1 MPILRRFSIA
11 SRLWLILAISVFMYV
26 VLGGFAMKQNHSDL
40 VFAKEIKTQHLV
52 ESTMGILEYF
62 HSQEQSG
69 QLSKQQAQEQAM
81 NAVKKLRYG
90 RDDYFW
96 INDLQPVML
105 MHAMNPALDGKDLS
119 GYKDPDGKEIFN
131 EFVKIAKSQESA
143 GFFNYRWPM
152 PGATNPVDKVSYV
165 QQFKPW
171 GWVIGTGVYL
181 DDIQAE
187 FRTTAIRNTLV
198 RAGIII
204 FMVFLVVG
212 IIRSITTPLRNVV
225 DSLKNISSGDGDLTQ
240 ELVCNSNDEI
250 GELSNNFNE
259 FVSKLRTMIRHLLE
273 SANTLQQSAGELGKA
288 AHATLSVSQRQL
300 QETEQIA
307 TSMNEVTYAVQE
319 VARNAEQAAAEVN
332 SATQQADTGQ
342 QSIHNNLQQ
351 NDLLSGTITHAVSVI
366 SSLADE
372 STKIGSVLEVINTI
386 AEQTNLL
393 ALNAAIEAARAGEQ
407 GRGFAVVADEVRLL
421 AQRTQQSTEEVQV
434 MIDSLQKNS
443 QAAVGVIEQS
453 SHASEL
459 AVEQANLAS
468 TNLERIA
475 EALAKLN
482 DLNASIA
489 SSSLQQSHVAE
500 EINENINRVAGLA
513 QESTASAEQSS
524 RSSENLE
531 RLAGELNTLLSQFR
545 V

>member
-1 MPILRRFSIA
+1 MPILRRFSIS

-26 VLGGFAMKQNHSDL
+26 VLGGIAMKQNHSDL

-52 ESTMGILEYF
+52 ESTLGILEFF
-62 HSQEQSG
+62 HSQEQNGS
-69 QLSKQQAQEQAM
+69 LSKQQAQEQAM

-105 MHAMNPALDGKDLS
+105 MHAMNPTLDGKNLS

-131 EFVKIAKSQESA
+131 EFVRIAKSQEAA

-187 FRTTAIRNTLV
+187 FRATAIRNTLIRV
-198 RAGIII
+198 GIII

-475 EALAKLN
+475 EALVKLN

>member
-1 MPILRRFSIA
+1 MSILRRFSIS
-11 SRLWLILAISVFMYV
+11 SRLWLILIIAICMYV
-26 VLGGFAMKQNHSDL
+26 VLGGLAMKQNHEDL

-52 ESTMGILEYF
+52 ESTIGILEFF

-69 QLSKQQAQEQAM
+69 QLSQQQAQTQAM
-81 NAVKKLRYG
+81 GAVQKLRYG
-90 RDDYFW
+90 RNDYFW

-131 EFVKIAKSQESA
+131 EFVRIAKSPEGA
-143 GFFNYRWPM
+143 GFFNYSWPM

-171 GWVIGTGVYL
+171 GWVVGTGVYL
-181 DDIQAE
+181 DDIQTE
-187 FRTTAIRNTLV
+187 FRAKAIRNSLI
-198 RAGIII
+198 RLGAIII
-204 FMVFLVVG
+204 MAFLVVG
-212 IIRSITTPLRNVV
+212 IIRSITRPLRNVV
-225 DSLKNISSGDGDLTQ
+225 SALKNIASGDGDLTQ
-240 ELVCNSNDEI
+240 ELVCDSNDEI
-250 GELSNNFNE
+250 GELSTNFNE
-259 FVSKLRTMIRHLLE
+259 FTSKLRGMMRQLLD
-273 SANTLQQSAGELGKA
+273 SANTLQLSAGELDKA
-288 AHATLSVSQRQL
+288 ANETLHVSQRQM

-319 VARNAEQAAAEVN
+319 VARNAEQAATEVS
-332 SATQQADTGQ
+332 SATQQAETGQ
-342 QSIHNNLQQ
+342 LSIHNNLQQ
-351 NDLLSGTITHAVSVI
+351 NDLLSSTITHAVSVI
-366 SSLADE
+366 SSLAEE

-459 AVEQANLAS
+459 AVEQANQAS
-468 TNLERIA
+468 SNLILIA
-475 EALAKLN
+475 ESLTALN

-513 QESTASAEQSS
+513 QESTAAAEQSS
-524 RSSENLE
+524 RSSANLE
-531 RLAGELNTLLSQFR
+531 QLAGELNKLLSQFR
-545 V
+545 I

>member
-342 QSIHNNLQQ
+342 RSIHNNLQQ

-475 EALAKLN
+475 EALTKLN

>member
-1 MPILRRFSIA
+1 MPILHRFSIA

>member
-1 MPILRRFSIA
+1 MPILRRFSIS
-11 SRLWLILAISVFMYV
+11 SRLWLILGLSIAMYII
-26 VLGGFAMKQNHSDL
+26 LGGFAMKQNHSDL

-52 ESTMGILEYF
+52 ESTIGIVEYF

-69 QLSKQQAQEQAM
+69 KLTTEQAQQQAM
-81 NAVKKLRYG
+81 GAVKKLRYG
-90 RDDYFW
+90 REDYFW
-96 INDLQPVML
+96 INDLQPKML
-105 MHAMNPALDGKDLS
+105 MHAMNPALDGQDLS

-131 EFVKIAKSQESA
+131 EFVRIAKSTEGA
-143 GFFNYRWPM
+143 GFFNYSWPM

-187 FRTTAIRNTLV
+187 FKTIAIRNSLV
-198 RAGIII
+198 RLGIIA

-225 DSLKNISSGDGDLTQ
+225 DALKNIASGEGDLTK

-250 GELSNNFNE
+250 GELSDNFNQ
-259 FVSKLRTMIRHLLE
+259 FVAKLRVMISQLLD
-273 SANTLQQSAGELGKA
+273 SANTLQHSARELEQA
-288 AHATLSVSQRQL
+288 AQETLNVSQSQL

-319 VARNAEQAAAEVN
+319 VARNAEQAATEVSN
-332 SATQQADTGQ
+332 ATQQAETGQ
-342 QSIHNNLQQ
+342 QSIHRNLQQ
-351 NDLLSGTITHAVSVI
+351 NDLLSETITHAVTVI
-366 SSLADE
+366 SSLAEE
-372 STKIGSVLEVINTI
+372 STQIGSVLEVINNI

-421 AQRTQQSTEEVQV
+421 AQRTQQSTEEVQA

-453 SHASEL
+453 SDASEL

-468 TNLERIA
+468 TNLTQITGG
-475 EALAKLN
+475 LTTLN
-482 DLNASIA
+482 DVNASIA

-500 EINENINRVAGLA
+500 EINQNINRVAGLA
-513 QESTASAEQSS
+513 QQSTAAAEQSS
-524 RSSENLE
+524 RASENLG

>member
-1 MPILRRFSIA
+1 MPILRRFSIS
-11 SRLWLILAISVFMYV
+11 SRLWLILVISVLMYV
-26 VLGGFAMKQNHSDL
+26 VLGGIAMKQNHSDL

-52 ESTMGILEYF
+52 ESTLGILEFF
-62 HSQEQSG
+62 HSQEQNGS
-69 QLSKQQAQEQAM
+69 LSKQQAQEQAM

-105 MHAMNPALDGKDLS
+105 MHAMNPTLDGKNLS

-131 EFVKIAKSQESA
+131 EFVRIAKSQEAA

-187 FRTTAIRNTLV
+187 FRATAIRNTLIRV
-198 RAGIII
+198 GIII

-468 TNLERIA
+468 TNLERIT

>member
-468 TNLERIA
+468 TNLERIT

>member
-1 MPILRRFSIA
+1 MPILRRFSIS

-26 VLGGFAMKQNHSDL
+26 VLGGIAMKQNHSDL

-52 ESTMGILEYF
+52 ESTLGILEYF
-62 HSQEQSG
+62 HSQEQNG

-96 INDLQPVML
+96 INDLKPVML

-187 FRTTAIRNTLV
+187 FRATAIRNTLIRV
-198 RAGIII
+198 GIII

-468 TNLERIA
+468 TNLERIT

>member
-1 MPILRRFSIA
+1 
-11 SRLWLILAISVFMYV
+11 
-26 VLGGFAMKQNHSDL
+26 
-40 VFAKEIKTQHLV
+40 
-52 ESTMGILEYF
+52 
-62 HSQEQSG
+62 
-69 QLSKQQAQEQAM
+69 QEQAM

-105 MHAMNPALDGKDLS
+105 MHAMNPTLDGKNLS

-131 EFVKIAKSQESA
+131 EFVRIAKSQEAA

-187 FRTTAIRNTLV
+187 FRATAIRNTLIRV
-198 RAGIII
+198 GIII

-468 TNLERIA
+468 TNLERIT

>member
-1 MPILRRFSIA
+1 MPILRRFSIS

-26 VLGGFAMKQNHSDL
+26 VLGGIAMKQNHSDL

-52 ESTMGILEYF
+52 ESTLGILEYF
-62 HSQEQSG
+62 HSQEQNG

-105 MHAMNPALDGKDLS
+105 MHAMNPTLDGKNLS

-131 EFVKIAKSQESA
+131 EFVRIAKSQEAA

-187 FRTTAIRNTLV
+187 FRATAIRNTLIRV
-198 RAGIII
+198 GIIV

-468 TNLERIA
+468 TNLERIT